1 MSLKPDNRKIK
12 VFEQG
17 NYLFWGL
24 LIVIC
29 TAGGTYLL
37 AGSFLS
43 LNWDFFKIE
52 QLFALIL
59 FVISFWGII
68 KLSEPRYN
76 FLLFFKDSQLY
87 IEIKKGDLR
96 TKTLQIPVE
105 EIEELK
111 FAPHD
116 PRSSDEALFDFSAN
130 FHLLYRK
137 KDDVSFQK
145 LLGTESTAITL
156 KVDDIGKIMHFI
168 TDHNPN
174 IMIPQ
179 EQAQYFSL

>member
-1 MSLKPDNRKIK
+1 MSYKPINSKIT
-12 VFEQG
+12 VFEQT
-17 NYLFWGL
+17 NNLFWGL
-24 LIVIC
+24 LVLIC

-37 AGSFLS
+37 AGSFIS
-43 LNWDFFKIE
+43 LNWDFFKVE
-52 QLFALIL
+52 QLLALVL

-68 KLSEPRYN
+68 KLSEPPYN
-76 FLLFFKDSQLY
+76 FLLYFKDKQLY
-87 IEIKKGDLR
+87 IEIKKGNLR
-96 TKTLQIPVE
+96 TKTLQIPVK

-111 FAPHD
+111 FTPHD

-145 LLGTESTAITL
+145 LLGTESAAITL